1 MLINVLLPWNH
12 CRTGWLSCSKS
23 ECGLFKWLTIWLLGG
38 LIVNSSWYSAGT
50 PLGFWFILD
59 TFSWSCYLKFSWL
72 CEIFVYLHLCLY
84 LQVFCWY
91 NAWVISFHWSYFA
104 QSYLW
109 VFRSRS
115 SKDSWVSDFFLTGSL
130 SASQVSK
137 KHISSKVVVIILL
150 LCIIILTTFAF
161 LASAMCYIFRKDKFP
176 VQASIFTSEKDTSC
190 NSGTNLIS
198 LRTSSVLAT
207 KVTIDST
214 LNPSTGK
221 SFYLSFKVIDKNLIS
236 IFSCK

>member
-1 MLINVLLPWNH
+1 M
-12 CRTGWLSCSKS
+12 
-23 ECGLFKWLTIWLLGG
+23 
-38 LIVNSSWYSAGT
+38 
-50 PLGFWFILD
+50 
-59 TFSWSCYLKFSWL
+59 
-72 CEIFVYLHLCLY
+72 
-84 LQVFCWY
+84 
-91 NAWVISFHWSYFA
+91 
-104 QSYLW
+104 
-109 VFRSRS
+109 FRSRS

-130 SASQVSK
+130 SAAQVSK

-161 LASAMCYIFRKDKFP
+161 LASTMCYIFRKDKFP

-198 LRTSSVLAT
+198 LRTSVLAT

-221 SFYLSFKVIDKNLIS
+221 SFYLSFKVIDKNLVS